1 MIGGYPARAAEIGR
15 TTGDAMTDVQQ
26 LGVLGAGTM
35 GSGIAQTALLADVD
49 VTLVDVD
56 EDQLAQAQSVIRA
69 GVSRLQSRGR
79 ISEEQEAAALA
90 RLSLDTDLEALA
102 GSDGVIEA
110 VSENIELKQ
119 GIFVQLERVCGEAR
133 FIATNTSSLSV
144 QEIVERMADPSRVV
158 GLHYFNPAQVLP
170 LVEVVVP
177 LTASDDAVSAAWA
190 FAEATGKS
198 PVRVKDTPGFIV
210 NRLLV
215 PFCLSALRL
224 WESGVASAEDIDQA
238 CQLGL
243 GHSLG
248 PLATADLVGLD
259 VLLDVAESMQRE
271 IGDPTLAP
279 PTILRRLV
287 SAGRLGRKTGRG
299 IYEHGG

>member
-1 MIGGYPARAAEIGR
+1 
-15 TTGDAMTDVQQ
+15 MTEAITEVKR
-26 LGVLGAGTM
+26 LGVLGGGTM
-35 GSGIAQTALLADVD
+35 GSGIAQTALLAGAEVSLIDVD
-49 VTLVDVD
+49 SG
-56 EDQLAQAQSVIRA
+56 QLERARGVIENGVNRL
-69 GVSRLQSRGR
+69 VSRER
-79 ISEEQEAAALA
+79 ISEAQGQSALAALTTT
-90 RLSLDTDLEALA
+90 TDMEALVSA
-102 GSDGVIEA
+102 QGVIEA
-110 VSENIELKQ
+110 VSENVTLKQ
-119 GIFVQLERVCGEAR
+119 GLFERLEELCADAA
-133 FIATNTSSLSV
+133 FLASNTSSLSI
-144 QEIVERMADPSRVV
+144 QEIAQRMSDPSRVV

-177 LTASDDAVSAAWA
+177 LTASEEAVQAAWA
-190 FAEATGKS
+190 FVESTGKT
-198 PVRVKDTPGFIV
+198 PVRVKDTPAFIV

-224 WESGVASAEDIDQA
+224 WESGVATAEDIDQA

-243 GHSLG
+243 GHAMG

-299 IYEHGG
+299 IYEHGD

>member
-1 MIGGYPARAAEIGR
+1 MSQ
-15 TTGDAMTDVQQ
+15 VQQ

-56 EDQLAQAQSVIRA
+56 EGQLAQAQSVIRA

-177 LTASDDAVSAAWA
+177 LTASDEAVSAAWA

>member
-1 MIGGYPARAAEIGR
+1 MSGSTSELKR
-15 TTGDAMTDVQQ
+15 
-26 LGVLGAGTM
+26 LGVLGGGTM
-35 GSGIAQTALLADVD
+35 GSGIAQTALLAGVE

-56 EDQLAQAQSVIRA
+56 DGQLERAQGVIEGGVERL
-69 GVSRLQSRGR
+69 VSRER
-79 ISEEQEAAALA
+79 ISAEQGSEAIAALTT
-90 RLSLDTDLEALA
+90 SSDFESLA
-102 GSDGVIEA
+102 GSEGVIEA
-110 VSENIELKQ
+110 VSENVELKR
-119 GIFVQLERVCGEAR
+119 GIFERLETVCADAK
-133 FIATNTSSLSV
+133 FIASNTSSLSI
-144 QEIVERMADPSRVV
+144 QEIAERMQDPSRVV

-177 LTASDDAVSAAWA
+177 LTASEEAVDAAWA
-190 FAEATGKS
+190 YVEATGKT
-198 PVRVKDTPGFIV
+198 PVRVKDTPAFIV

-215 PFCLSALRL
+215 PFCLEALRI
-224 WESGVASAEDIDQA
+224 WESGVATAEDIDRA

-243 GHSLG
+243 GHSMG

-271 IGDPTLAP
+271 IGDPKLTP

-299 IYEHGG
+299 IFEHGG

>member
-1 MIGGYPARAAEIGR
+1 MSQ
-15 TTGDAMTDVQQ
+15 VQQ

-56 EDQLAQAQSVIRA
+56 EGQLAQAQSVIRA
-69 GVSRLQSRGR
+69 GISRLQSRGR
-79 ISEEQEAAALA
+79 ISEEQGAAALA

-102 GSDGVIEA
+102 SSDGVIEA

-119 GIFVQLERVCGEAR
+119 SIFVQLERVCGEAQ
-133 FIATNTSSLSV
+133 FIATNTSSLSI
-144 QEIVERMADPSRVV
+144 QEIAERMNDPSRVV

-190 FAEATGKS
+190 FVEATGKS
-198 PVRVKDTPGFIV
+198 PVRVKDTPAFIV

-215 PFCLSALRL
+215 PLCLSALRL

-243 GHSLG
+243 GHSMG

-287 SAGRLGRKTGRG
+287 SAGRLGRKTGHG

>member
-1 MIGGYPARAAEIGR
+1 MADERTKLGR
-15 TTGDAMTDVQQ
+15 
-26 LGVLGAGTM
+26 LGVLGGGTM
-35 GSGIAQTALLADVD
+35 GSGIAQTALLAGF
-49 VTLVDVD
+49 
-56 EDQLAQAQSVIRA
+56 ES
-69 GVSRLQSRGR
+69 
-79 ISEEQEAAALA
+79 
-90 RLSLDTDLEALA
+90 LA
-102 GSDGVIEA
+102 GSEGVIEA

-119 GIFVQLERVCGEAR
+119 SIFERLETVCADAT
-133 FIATNTSSLSV
+133 FIASNTSSLSI
-144 QEIVERMADPSRVV
+144 QEIAQRMSDPSRVV

-177 LTASDDAVSAAWA
+177 LTASDDAVDAAWA
-190 FAEATGKS
+190 FVEATGKT
-198 PVRVKDTPGFIV
+198 PVRVKDTPAFIV

-224 WESGVASAEDIDQA
+224 WESGVATAEDIDSA

-243 GHSLG
+243 GHSMG

-271 IGDPTLAP
+271 IGDPNLTP

-287 SAGRLGRKTGRG
+287 SAGRLGRKSGHG

>member
-1 MIGGYPARAAEIGR
+1 MADSESGLQR
-15 TTGDAMTDVQQ
+15 
-26 LGVLGAGTM
+26 LGVLGGGTM
-35 GSGIAQTALLADVD
+35 GSGIAQTALLAGIEVS
-49 VTLVDVD
+49 LVDVD
-56 EDQLAQAQSVIRA
+56 DGQLERARGVIQGGVDRL
-69 GVSRLQSRGR
+69 VSRER
-79 ISEEQEAAALA
+79 ISPEKGAAAIA
-90 RLSLDTDLEALA
+90 ALSTGSELEALA
-102 GSDGVIEA
+102 SAEGVIEA
-110 VSENIELKQ
+110 VSENIELKRN
-119 GIFVQLERVCGEAR
+119 IFERLEAVCADAK
-133 FIATNTSSLSV
+133 FIASNTSSLSI
-144 QEIVERMADPSRVV
+144 QEIAERMTDPSRVV

-177 LTASDDAVSAAWA
+177 LTASDEAVDAAWA
-190 FAEATGKS
+190 YVEATGKT
-198 PVRVKDTPGFIV
+198 PVRVKDTPAFIV

-224 WESGVASAEDIDQA
+224 WESGVATAEDIDSA

-243 GHSLG
+243 GHSMG

-271 IGDPTLAP
+271 IGDPNLAP

-299 IYEHGG
+299 IYEHDG

>member
-1 MIGGYPARAAEIGR
+1 MSDSTPDLKR
-15 TTGDAMTDVQQ
+15 
-26 LGVLGAGTM
+26 LGVLGGGTM
-35 GSGIAQTALLADVD
+35 GSGIAQTALLSGID

-56 EDQLAQAQSVIRA
+56 AGQLQRAQSTIQSGVDRL
-69 GVSRLQSRGR
+69 VSRER
-79 ISEEQEAAALA
+79 ISAEQGSAAIAALTT
-90 RLSLDTDLEALA
+90 STDLESLA
-102 GSDGVIEA
+102 GSEGVIEA

-119 GIFVQLERVCGEAR
+119 SIFERLETVCADAA
-133 FIATNTSSLSV
+133 FIASNTSSLSI
-144 QEIVERMADPSRVV
+144 QEIAQRMSDPSRVV

-177 LTASDDAVSAAWA
+177 LTASDEAVDAAWA
-190 FAEATGKS
+190 FVEATGKT
-198 PVRVKDTPGFIV
+198 PVRVKDTPAFVV

-224 WESGVASAEDIDQA
+224 WESGVATAEDIDRA

-243 GHSLG
+243 GHSMG

-271 IGDPTLAP
+271 IGDPNLSP

-299 IYEHGG
+299 IFEHAG

>member
-1 MIGGYPARAAEIGR
+1 MADERTKLGR
-15 TTGDAMTDVQQ
+15 
-26 LGVLGAGTM
+26 LGVLGGGTM
-35 GSGIAQTALLADVD
+35 GSGIAQTALLAGIEVS
-49 VTLVDVD
+49 LVDVD
-56 EDQLAQAQSVIRA
+56 PGQLQRTEKTIR
-69 GVSRLQSRGR
+69 GGVDRLVSRER
-79 ISEEQEAAALA
+79 ISAEQGSAAIAALTT
-90 RLSLDTDLEALA
+90 STDFESLA
-102 GSDGVIEA
+102 GSEGVIEA

-119 GIFVQLERVCGEAR
+119 SIFERLETVCADAT
-133 FIATNTSSLSV
+133 FIASNTSSLSI
-144 QEIVERMADPSRVV
+144 QEIAQRMSDPSRVV

-177 LTASDDAVSAAWA
+177 LTASDDAVDAAWA
-190 FAEATGKS
+190 FVEATGKT
-198 PVRVKDTPGFIV
+198 PVRVKDTPAFIV

-224 WESGVASAEDIDQA
+224 WESGVASAEDIDRA

-243 GHSLG
+243 GHSMG

-271 IGDPTLAP
+271 IGDPNLTP

-287 SAGRLGRKTGRG
+287 SAGRLGRKSGHG

>member
-1 MIGGYPARAAEIGR
+1 MS
-15 TTGDAMTDVQQ
+15 DAGAKLKR
-26 LGVLGAGTM
+26 LGVLGGGTM
-35 GSGIAQTALLADVD
+35 GAGIAQTALLAGTDVS
-49 VTLVDVD
+49 LVDVD
-56 EDQLAQAQSVIRA
+56 AGQLEQARGVITA
-69 GVSRLQSRGR
+69 GVDRLVARER
-79 ISEEQEAAALA
+79 ISAELGESALAALTTA
-90 RLSLDTDLEALA
+90 TDIEALA
-102 GSDGVIEA
+102 GAEGVIEA

-119 GIFVQLERVCGEAR
+119 GIFERLESVCRDAS
-133 FIATNTSSLSV
+133 FIASNTSSLSI
-144 QEIVERMADPSRVV
+144 QEIAQRMTDPSRVV

-177 LTASDDAVSAAWA
+177 LTASDEAVAAAWS
-190 FAEATGKS
+190 FVESTGKT
-198 PVRVKDTPGFIV
+198 PVRVKDTPAFIV

-224 WESGVASAEDIDQA
+224 WESGVASAEDIDRA

-243 GHSLG
+243 GHSMG

-271 IGDPTLAP
+271 IGDPNLTP

-299 IYEHGG
+299 VYEHGS

>member
-1 MIGGYPARAAEIGR
+1 MPDSTPDLKR
-15 TTGDAMTDVQQ
+15 
-26 LGVLGAGTM
+26 LGVLGGGTM
-35 GSGIAQTALLADVD
+35 GSGIAQTALLSGID

-56 EDQLAQAQSVIRA
+56 AGQLQRAQSTIQSGVDRL
-69 GVSRLQSRGR
+69 VSRER
-79 ISEEQEAAALA
+79 ISAEQGSAAIAALTTF
-90 RLSLDTDLEALA
+90 TDLESLA
-102 GSDGVIEA
+102 GSEGVIEA

-119 GIFVQLERVCGEAR
+119 SIFERLETVCADAA
-133 FIATNTSSLSV
+133 FIASNTSSLSI
-144 QEIVERMADPSRVV
+144 QEIAQRMSDPSRVI

-177 LTASDDAVSAAWA
+177 LTASDEAVDAAWA
-190 FAEATGKS
+190 FVEATGKT
-198 PVRVKDTPGFIV
+198 PVRVKDTPAFIV

-224 WESGVASAEDIDQA
+224 WESGVATAEDIDRA

-243 GHSLG
+243 GHSMG

-271 IGDPTLAP
+271 IGDPNLSP

-299 IYEHGG
+299 IFEHAG

>member
-1 MIGGYPARAAEIGR
+1 MADEGTKLGR
-15 TTGDAMTDVQQ
+15 
-26 LGVLGAGTM
+26 LGVLGGGTM
-35 GSGIAQTALLADVD
+35 GSGIAQTALLAGIEVS
-49 VTLVDVD
+49 LVDVD
-56 EDQLAQAQSVIRA
+56 AGQLQRAQKTIQSGVDRL
-69 GVSRLQSRGR
+69 VSRQR
-79 ISEEQEAAALA
+79 ISAEQGSAAIAALTT
-90 RLSLDTDLEALA
+90 STNFESLA
-102 GSDGVIEA
+102 GSEGVIEA
-110 VSENIELKQ
+110 VSENVELKQ
-119 GIFVQLERVCGEAR
+119 SIFERLETVCADAS
-133 FIATNTSSLSV
+133 FIASNTSSLSI
-144 QEIVERMADPSRVV
+144 QEIAQRMSDPSRVV

-177 LTASDDAVSAAWA
+177 LTASDEAIESAWA
-190 FAEATGKS
+190 FVEATGKT
-198 PVRVKDTPGFIV
+198 PVRVKDTPAFIV

-224 WESGVASAEDIDQA
+224 WESGVATAEDIDSA

-243 GHSLG
+243 GHSMG

-271 IGDPTLAP
+271 IGDPNLAP

-287 SAGRLGRKTGRG
+287 SAGRLGRKSGHG

>member
-1 MIGGYPARAAEIGR
+1 MADERTKLGR
-15 TTGDAMTDVQQ
+15 
-26 LGVLGAGTM
+26 LGVLGGGTM
-35 GSGIAQTALLADVD
+35 GSGIAQTALLAGIEVS
-49 VTLVDVD
+49 LVDVD
-56 EDQLAQAQSVIRA
+56 GDQLQKAENTIQS
-69 GVSRLQSRGR
+69 GVDRLASRER
-79 ISEEQEAAALA
+79 ISAEQGSAAIAALT
-90 RLSLDTDLEALA
+90 SSTDFESLA
-102 GSDGVIEA
+102 GSEGVIEA

-119 GIFVQLERVCGEAR
+119 SIFERLETVCADAA
-133 FIATNTSSLSV
+133 FIASNTSSLSI
-144 QEIVERMADPSRVV
+144 QEIAQRMSDPSRVV

-177 LTASDDAVSAAWA
+177 LTASDDAVNAAWA
-190 FAEATGKS
+190 FVEATGKT
-198 PVRVKDTPGFIV
+198 PVRVKDTPAFIV

-224 WESGVASAEDIDQA
+224 WESGVATAEDIDSA

-243 GHSLG
+243 GHSMG

-271 IGDPTLAP
+271 IGDPNLAS

-287 SAGRLGRKTGRG
+287 SAGRLGRKSGHG

>member
-1 MIGGYPARAAEIGR
+1 MADERTKLGR
-15 TTGDAMTDVQQ
+15 
-26 LGVLGAGTM
+26 LGVLGGGTM
-35 GSGIAQTALLADVD
+35 GSGIAQTALLAGIEVS
-49 VTLVDVD
+49 LVDVD
-56 EDQLAQAQSVIRA
+56 GGQLQRAENTIQSGVDRL
-69 GVSRLQSRGR
+69 VSRER
-79 ISEEQEAAALA
+79 ISAEQGSAAIAALTT
-90 RLSLDTDLEALA
+90 STDFESLA
-102 GSDGVIEA
+102 GSEGVIEA

-119 GIFVQLERVCGEAR
+119 SIFERLETVCADAV
-133 FIATNTSSLSV
+133 FIASNTSSLSI
-144 QEIVERMADPSRVV
+144 QEIAQRMSDPSRVV

-177 LTASDDAVSAAWA
+177 LTASDDAVDAAWA
-190 FAEATGKS
+190 FVEATGKT
-198 PVRVKDTPGFIV
+198 PVRVKDTPAFIV

-224 WESGVASAEDIDQA
+224 WESGVATAEDIDSA

-243 GHSLG
+243 GHSMG

-271 IGDPTLAP
+271 IGDPNLTP

-287 SAGRLGRKTGRG
+287 SAGRLGRKTGQG

>member
-1 MIGGYPARAAEIGR
+1 MS
-15 TTGDAMTDVQQ
+15 DAGAKLKR

-35 GSGIAQTALLADVD
+35 GAGIAQTALLAGTD

-56 EDQLAQAQSVIRA
+56 AGQLEQARGVITA
-69 GVSRLQSRGR
+69 GVDRLVARER
-79 ISEEQEAAALA
+79 ISAELGESALAAL
-90 RLSLDTDLEALA
+90 STTTDIEALA
-102 GSDGVIEA
+102 GSEGVIEA

-119 GIFVQLERVCGEAR
+119 GIFERLESVCRDAK
-133 FIATNTSSLSV
+133 FIASNTSSLSI
-144 QEIVERMADPSRVV
+144 QEIAQRMSDPSRVV

-177 LTASDDAVSAAWA
+177 LTASDEAVEAAWS
-190 FAEATGKS
+190 FVESTGKT
-198 PVRVKDTPGFIV
+198 PVRVKDTPAFIV

-224 WESGVASAEDIDQA
+224 WESGVASAEDIDRA

-243 GHSLG
+243 GHSMG

-271 IGDPTLAP
+271 IGDPNLTP

-287 SAGRLGRKTGRG
+287 SAGRLGRKTGHG
-299 IYEHGG
+299 VYEHGS

>member
-1 MIGGYPARAAEIGR
+1 MADGGADLRR
-15 TTGDAMTDVQQ
+15 
-26 LGVLGAGTM
+26 LGVLGGGTM
-35 GSGIAQTALLADVD
+35 GSGITQTALLAEIE

-56 EDQLAQAQSVIRA
+56 EGQLERARDVIR
-69 GVSRLQSRGR
+69 GGVDRLVSRER
-79 ISEEQEAAALA
+79 ITAEQGAAAMA
-90 RLSLDTDLEALA
+90 SLTTSTDLEALGA
-102 GSDGVIEA
+102 SEGVIEA
-110 VSENIELKQ
+110 VSENIELKRS
-119 GIFVQLERVCGEAR
+119 IFERLERVCADAQ
-133 FIATNTSSLSV
+133 FIASNTSSLSI
-144 QEIVERMADPSRVV
+144 QEIAERMTDPSRVV

-177 LTASDDAVSAAWA
+177 LTASEAAVDAAWA
-190 FAEATGKS
+190 FVEASGKT
-198 PVRVKDTPGFIV
+198 PVRVKDTPAFIV

-224 WESGVASAEDIDQA
+224 WESGVATAEDIDRA

-243 GHSLG
+243 GHSMG

-271 IGDPTLAP
+271 IGDPNLTP

-287 SAGRLGRKTGRG
+287 SAGRLGRKSGRG
-299 IYEHGG
+299 VYEHGD

>member
-1 MIGGYPARAAEIGR
+1 MADEGTKLGR
-15 TTGDAMTDVQQ
+15 
-26 LGVLGAGTM
+26 LGVLGGGTM
-35 GSGIAQTALLADVD
+35 GSGIAQTALLAGIEVS
-49 VTLVDVD
+49 LVDVD
-56 EDQLAQAQSVIRA
+56 AGQLQRAQNTIQNGVDRL
-69 GVSRLQSRGR
+69 VSRER
-79 ISEEQEAAALA
+79 ISAEQGSAAIAALTT
-90 RLSLDTDLEALA
+90 STDFESLA
-102 GSDGVIEA
+102 GSEGVIEA
-110 VSENIELKQ
+110 VSENVELKQ
-119 GIFVQLERVCGEAR
+119 SIFERLETVCADAS
-133 FIATNTSSLSV
+133 FIASNTSSLSI
-144 QEIVERMADPSRVV
+144 QEIAQRMSDPSRVV

-177 LTASDDAVSAAWA
+177 LTASDEAIESAWA
-190 FAEATGKS
+190 FVEATGKT
-198 PVRVKDTPGFIV
+198 PVRVKDTPAFIV

-224 WESGVASAEDIDQA
+224 WESGVATAEDIDSA

-243 GHSLG
+243 GHSMG

-271 IGDPTLAP
+271 IGDPNLAP

>member
-1 MIGGYPARAAEIGR
+1 MADRE
-15 TTGDAMTDVQQ
+15 TGTQR
-26 LGVLGAGTM
+26 LGVLGGGTM
-35 GSGIAQTALLADVD
+35 GSGIAQTALLAGIEVS
-49 VTLVDVD
+49 LVDVD
-56 EDQLAQAQSVIRA
+56 EGQLERARGVIQGGVDRL
-69 GVSRLQSRGR
+69 VSRER
-79 ISEEQEAAALA
+79 ISAEQGDAALA
-90 RLSLDTDLEALA
+90 ALTTSTDLEALA
-102 GSDGVIEA
+102 SAQGVIEA
-110 VSENIELKQ
+110 VSENVTLKQ
-119 GIFVQLERVCGEAR
+119 DIFERLEQVCADAR
-133 FIATNTSSLSV
+133 FLASNTSSISI
-144 QEIVERMADPSRVV
+144 QEIAERMSDPSRVV

-177 LTASDDAVSAAWA
+177 LTASDEAVEAAWE
-190 FAEATGKS
+190 FVEASGKT
-198 PVRVKDTPGFIV
+198 PVRVKDTPAFIV

-224 WESGVASAEDIDQA
+224 WESGVATAEDIDSA

-243 GHSLG
+243 GHSMG

-271 IGDPTLAP
+271 IGDPNLAP

-287 SAGRLGRKTGRG
+287 SAGRLGRKTGHG

>member
-1 MIGGYPARAAEIGR
+1 MSDSTSDLKR
-15 TTGDAMTDVQQ
+15 
-26 LGVLGAGTM
+26 LGVLGGGTM
-35 GSGIAQTALLADVD
+35 GSGIAQTALLAGVE

-56 EDQLAQAQSVIRA
+56 DGQLERAQGVIEGGVERL
-69 GVSRLQSRGR
+69 VSRDR
-79 ISEEQEAAALA
+79 ISAEQGSAAIAALTT
-90 RLSLDTDLEALA
+90 SSDLESLA

-110 VSENIELKQ
+110 VSENVELKR
-119 GIFVQLERVCGEAR
+119 GIFERLETVCAEAK
-133 FIATNTSSLSV
+133 FIASNTSSLSI
-144 QEIVERMADPSRVV
+144 QEIAERMQDPSRVV

-177 LTASDDAVSAAWA
+177 LTASDEAVDAAWA
-190 FAEATGKS
+190 YVEATGKT
-198 PVRVKDTPGFIV
+198 PVRVKDTPAFIV

-215 PFCLSALRL
+215 PFCLEALRM
-224 WESGVASAEDIDQA
+224 WESGVATAEDIDRA

-243 GHSLG
+243 GHSMG

-271 IGDPTLAP
+271 IGDPNLTP

-299 IYEHGG
+299 IFEHGG

>member
-1 MIGGYPARAAEIGR
+1 MSEAIAEVKR
-15 TTGDAMTDVQQ
+15 
-26 LGVLGAGTM
+26 LGVLGGGTM
-35 GSGIAQTALLADVD
+35 GSGIAQTALLAGAEVSLIDVD
-49 VTLVDVD
+49 SG
-56 EDQLAQAQSVIRA
+56 QLERA
-69 GVSRLQSRGR
+69 RGVVENGVNRLVSRDR
-79 ISEEQEAAALA
+79 ISEEQGQSALAALTTT
-90 RLSLDTDLEALA
+90 TDMEALVSA
-102 GSDGVIEA
+102 QGVIEA
-110 VSENIELKQ
+110 VSENVTLKQ
-119 GIFVQLERVCGEAR
+119 GIFERLEELCADAA
-133 FIATNTSSLSV
+133 FLASNTSSLSI
-144 QEIVERMADPSRVV
+144 QEIAQRMSDPSRVV

-177 LTASDDAVSAAWA
+177 LTASEEAVQAAWA
-190 FAEATGKS
+190 FVESTGKT
-198 PVRVKDTPGFIV
+198 PVRVKDTPAFIV

-224 WESGVASAEDIDQA
+224 WESGVAAAEDIDQA

-243 GHSLG
+243 GHSMG

-299 IYEHGG
+299 IYEHGD